1 MVLLFF
7 DFSWSFDSSGFSGSF
22 VVTNQGGD
30 YAKEKENMLH
40 LLCFFPASPE
50 VGRAAEDLRQLG
62 LSKYPQREQQ
72 RPMAAE

>member
-30 YAKEKENMLH
+30 YAREKENLLH
-40 LLCFFPASPE
+40 LFRFFPASPE
-50 VGRAAEDLRQLG
+50 VGRTAEDLRKLG
-62 LSKYPQREQQ
+62 LSKNPQRAQQ

>member
-7 DFSWSFDSSGFSGSF
+7 DSSWSFDSSGFSGSF
-22 VVTNQGGD
+22 VVTDQGGD
-30 YAKEKENMLH
+30 YAREKENMLH
-40 LLCFFPASPE
+40 LLCFFPALPE

-62 LSKYPQREQQ
+62 LSKNPQREQQ